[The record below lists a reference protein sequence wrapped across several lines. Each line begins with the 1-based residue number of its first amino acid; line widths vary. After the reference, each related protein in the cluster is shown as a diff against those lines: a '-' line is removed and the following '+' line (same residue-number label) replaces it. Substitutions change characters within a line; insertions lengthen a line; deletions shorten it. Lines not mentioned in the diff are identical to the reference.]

1 MPKQQPRPAEKI
13 VQAVALRALEEVFA
27 LSKRRLRFSKLGM
40 GKYISH
46 LDLLRTF
53 QRAIVRAELPVK
65 FTQGF
70 NPHQIISFAL
80 PLPIGVTS
88 ETEFVDIDFDEK
100 CDNETIIKKLNENL
114 PYDLKIIDAQ
124 IPQIHPKEITYCE
137 YEIKV
142 KTDKINIEKIKNFFE
157 EKEILAM
164 KKTKK
169 GEKEI
174 NIMEMIKSFELVNSS
189 EDEAELKLII
199 SAGEMNSLKPDIVT
213 KAMEKY
219 LGIDEFKSTQIHR
232 TKIFCG
238 VDEKIKDFC

>member
-1 MPKQQPRPAEKI
+1 M
-13 VQAVALRALEEVFA
+13 QAVVQPATEEVFA
-27 LSKRRLRFSKLGM
+27 LSKRRLKFSKLGM

-53 QRAIVRAELPVK
+53 QRSIVRAELPVK

-114 PYDLKIIDAQ
+114 PYDLKIVSADE
-124 IPQIHPKEITYCE
+124 PKIHPKEITYCE
-137 YEIKV
+137 YVIK
-142 KTDKINIEKIKNFFE
+142 ILSGGLEEEKIKNFLG

-174 NIMEMIKSFELVNSS
+174 NIMDMIKSAEIISIS
-189 EDEAELKLII
+189 PETAELKLVI

-213 KAMEKY
+213 KALEKN
-219 LGIDEFKSTQIHR
+219 LGIDEFESTQIHR

-238 VDEKIKDFC
+238 EDEKIKEFC